1 MNRIKIRTLPKAL
14 IAEAASSQSLKTLTE
29 KLMRW
34 QKGKTIKNLTERKK
48 LGFNSNIEESQN
60 QLKVWTLSDRTL
72 KKITKVPK
80 KSRLVMTAK
89 ISKPKNSTKVA

>member
-14 IAEAASSQSLKTLTE
+14 IAEAARSQSLKTLTE

-80 KSRLVMTAK
+80 KS
-89 ISKPKNSTKVA
+89 